1 MATFYVNWKELE
13 AKAAELEGYN
23 RSLIN
28 ESVLY
33 DQNAASL
40 KGSFEGD
47 VADDFFKEAQDHKA
61 KMTLFTDLIAKYVEA
76 MRNMARNAQQ
86 REMQAQ
92 SVISRRNY

>member
-1 MATFYVNWKELE
+1 M
-13 AKAAELEGYN
+13 
-23 RSLIN
+23 
-28 ESVLY
+28 VLY